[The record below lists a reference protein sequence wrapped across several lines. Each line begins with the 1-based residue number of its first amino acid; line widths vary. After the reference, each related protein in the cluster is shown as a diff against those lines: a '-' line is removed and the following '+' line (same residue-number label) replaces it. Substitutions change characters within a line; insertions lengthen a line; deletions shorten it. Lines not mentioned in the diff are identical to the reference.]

1 MFSEIRRSERI
12 TEKTEKEKEVEY
24 WQRRLFDT
32 LVGSEE
38 SKKILR
44 ILDELENEPMPVQQA
59 FDPDQLIQVF

>member
-24 WQRRLFDT
+24 WQHRLFDT

-44 ILDELENEPMPVQQA
+44 ILDELENESAPVQQA
-59 FDPDQLIQVF
+59 FDPDQLIRVF